1 MHCNAENVCL
11 NGNCKRTLKYIS
23 LERRDISQLGK
34 HKRIFLI
41 LFSEQMLSGHQS
53 QNIGPTSQI
62 NTQQTDYMK
71 DDKEND
77 EMGYYLHLLRL
88 IFKHVI
94 DPNDLS
100 SHPGGFPTCI
110 Q

>member
-1 MHCNAENVCL
+1 MFL
-11 NGNCKRTLKYIS
+11 TL
-23 LERRDISQLGK
+23 
-34 HKRIFLI
+34 
-41 LFSEQMLSGHQS
+41 SEQMLSGHQS

-62 NTQQTDYMK
+62 NTQQTDNVK

-77 EMGYYLHLLRL
+77 ETGYYLHLLRI

-100 SHPGGFPTCI
+100 SHHVGFSTRAYNNVI
-110 Q
+110 F